1 LGGYGDRGKYRRHR
15 GLARAYALKLVT
27 GDDAAGDEP
36 LD

>member
-1 LGGYGDRGKYRRHR
+1 MSPYLKRHQH
-15 GLARAYALKLVT
+15 LTPDTTLEPVLNLVT